1 MTQSVNDEE
10 VYNQTYKNN
19 PPEYLWVYVCNIL
32 THRYL
37 KYLILIGQYQQSEV
51 KY

>member
-19 PPEYLWVYVCNIL
+19 PEYLWVYVCNIL